1 MGSESWDANVTGL
14 GPRDVP
20 RSKEGRRE
28 GEWGGDNR
36 GKNIIKYMYRKT
48 LYKFMAFNIML
59 TPKKRVKHSTDK
71 Q

>member
-48 LYKFMAFNIML
+48 LYKFYGIQYHAH
-59 TPKKRVKHSTDK
+59 TQETC
-71 Q
+71 